1 MSDDARPAEE
11 AVEPDRRGYR
21 RALVLLAVGAA
32 LLFLGY
38 AQVWA
43 SAVVLQEGLPSLV
56 VELKGREIQPAG
68 SASAILALAGI
79 AGLVATRRFGR
90 AVTGVLLILEGL
102 LALVGALWF
111 GTGAGN
117 RADVV
122 RLVSEKAGIDVEAEL
137 SVRPWWLVVAL
148 GGVLLV
154 VVGALAAVRGG
165 TWPVMGR
172 RYERADGDGAASGA
186 GAPAGPASAWDQ
198 LDQGVD
204 PTVDP
209 SADAPGDTAPEQTR
223 GTPRGPATGTM
234 TPTDAPEDT
243 P

>member
-1 MSDDARPAEE
+1 MSDDAAAADEFP
-11 AVEPDRRGYR
+11 EPDRRGYR
-21 RALVLLAVGAA
+21 RALIMLAVGAG

-43 SAVVLQEGLPSLV
+43 SAVVVQEGLPSLA

-90 AVTGVLLILEGL
+90 AVTGVLLVLEGVI
-102 LALVGALWF
+102 AVVGALWF
-111 GTGAGN
+111 GAGAGN

-122 RLVSEKAGIDVEAEL
+122 RLVSEKAGVDVEADL
-137 SVRPWWLVVAL
+137 AVRPWWLVVAV
-148 GGVLLV
+148 GGLLLV
-154 VVGALAAVRGG
+154 VVGVLAALRGG

-172 RYERADGDGAASGA
+172 RYERERPATADGTSTGPVGAAS
-186 GAPAGPASAWDQ
+186 AWEQ

-204 PTVDP
+204 PTVDQP
-209 SADAPGDTAPEQTR
+209 VDTTPEPTR
-223 GTPRGPATGTM
+223 GTPRDPEAGTM
-234 TPTDAPEDT
+234 TPTHAPEDT

>member
-1 MSDDARPAEE
+1 MSDDSGPVDGS
-11 AVEPDRRGYR
+11 VEPDRRGYR
-21 RALVLLAVGAA
+21 RALILLAVGAA
-32 LLFLGY
+32 LLFVGY

-43 SAVVLQEGLPSLV
+43 SAVVLQQGLPSLV

-90 AVTGVLLILEGL
+90 AVTGVLLVLEGL

-111 GTGAGN
+111 GAGAGN

-137 SVRPWWLVVAL
+137 SVRPWWVVVAV
-148 GGVLLV
+148 GGALLV
-154 VVGALAAVRGG
+154 VVGVLAVLRGG

-172 RYERADGDGAASGA
+172 KYERGDAEASR
-186 GAPAGPASAWDQ
+186 GAPRGPLGGPSAWEQ

-209 SADAPGDTAPEQTR
+209 TADAAPDTEPEPTR
-223 GTPRGPATGTM
+223 GRSPGPATGTM

>member
-1 MSDDARPAEE
+1 MSDDASLLDE
-11 AVEPDRRGYR
+11 ADAPDRKGYR
-21 RALVLLAVGAA
+21 RALILLAVGAA
-32 LLFLGY
+32 LLFVGY

-43 SAVVLQEGLPSLV
+43 SAVVLQEGLPSLA

-102 LALVGALWF
+102 VALVGALWF

-122 RLVSEKAGIDVEAEL
+122 RLVSEKAGIDVDVEL
-137 SVRPWWLVVAL
+137 SVRPWWVVVAV

-154 VVGALAAVRGG
+154 VVGVLAALRGG

-172 RYERADGDGAASGA
+172 KYERAEGDGSSAAA
-186 GAPAGPASAWDQ
+186 GASTGPASAWEQ

-209 SADAPGDTAPEQTR
+209 TADPVPDTEPEPTR
-223 GTPRGPATGTM
+223 GRSPGPATGTM